1 MAKKNNNGFHVQLEG
16 VKLSEAAR
24 ERIQAGIQ
32 EVVLRELAA
41 YYPDPD
47 GGGGLG
53 NDTGQHGIAIGR
65 PRWWWGFILREL
77 SQGEAEKLPGFET
90 AINSQ
95 INASE

>member
-1 MAKKNNNGFHVQLEG
+1 MAKKNDNGFHVQLEG

-47 GGGGLG
+47 GGDGLG
-53 NDTGQHGIAIGR
+53 RDTPVIAFGK

-77 SQGEAEKLPGFET
+77 SQLEVEKTLPSLEKDLNT
-90 AINSQ
+90 Q
-95 INASE
+95 LHELKQ